1 MGVESSIARFVSL
14 SARWF
19 FVAFSGSDDST
30 VLSDSPQLTLDT
42 ADLLAVVIKRHS
54 GHGDHSKV

>member
-1 MGVESSIARFVSL
+1 MVSSIAQFVSL
-14 SARWF
+14 TARWF

-30 VLSDSPQLTLDT
+30 VLSDSHQLTLDT